1 MLQFFKYVFA
11 TLVGILVF
19 FVLSFFILIGI
30 GSALSSDE
38 KVVVEDKSVLKLDLN
53 KPIAEV
59 GVENPLSELGGPF
72 SGNENVTGLKDIK
85 DALKNAQKDDKIKG
99 IYLKAENPQAGWATL
114 EEIRNQ
120 LLEFKKSKKFVVA
133 YGESFSEKG
142 YYLASL
148 SDKIY
153 LNPAGGMEWN
163 GMSAEYSFYKGT
175 FDKLNIKP
183 EIFRVGSFKSAIEP
197 FIRENMSD
205 SSKKQS
211 AELIGA
217 IYGNFLTNISK
228 SRGIEVPV
236 LKGFADSLTI
246 DNPEAALANKLVTHL
261 GYWDEFENSIKKDL
275 SIEAKKN
282 ISYIGV
288 DKYIKSDVTPE
299 DGDYNNRV
307 AVLVAEGE
315 INSGEGSD
323 ESIGSDDFIKELKK
337 ARDNDKIKAI
347 VLRINSPGGSALAS
361 DVMWREIQI
370 TSKKKPII
378 ASMSDVAA
386 SGGYYMAMGCDK
398 IVAQPNTIT
407 GSIGIFGLIFN
418 VKDFMNNKL
427 GVTFDAV
434 KTSEHADWPTA
445 TRDMTEFEKSMIQKN
460 VNEGYA
466 KFTTKA
472 AAGRKMP
479 VEKLRSLAQ
488 GRVWSGTEAKA
499 NGLVDVLGGI
509 DDAIVIAAKAAK
521 LDEGDYRV
529 RYFPEKK
536 KPIEE
541 LLGKM
546 MGGSEDK
553 VLDRNL
559 GELSTYVKMYK
570 KLMNMGGM
578 QTRLPYELIIR

>member
-19 FVLSFFILIGI
+19 FILSFFILVGI
-30 GSALSSDE
+30 GSAVSSEE
-38 KVVVEDKSVLKLDLN
+38 KVVVEEKSVLKLDLN
-53 KPIAEV
+53 KAIAEV
-59 GVENPLSELGGPF
+59 GVENPFSEFGGPF
-72 SGNENVTGLKDIK
+72 AANENVTGLKDIK
-85 DALKNAQKDDKIKG
+85 DALKSAQKDDKIKG

-120 LLEFKKSKKFVVA
+120 LAEFKKSKKFVVA

-148 SDKIY
+148 ADKIY
-153 LNPAGGMEWN
+153 LNPVGQLEWN
-163 GMSAEYSFYKGT
+163 GMSAEYSFFKGT
-175 FDKLNIKP
+175 FDKLEVKP
-183 EIFRVGSFKSAIEP
+183 EIFRVGSFKSAIEM
-197 FIRENMSD
+197 FSRENMSD

-217 IYGNFLTNISK
+217 IYGNFLTNISN
-228 SRGIEVPV
+228 SRKIPV
-236 LKGFADSLTI
+236 ATLKGFADSLTI
-246 DNPEAALANKLVTHL
+246 DNPKAALAHKMVTNL
-261 GYWDEFENSIKKDL
+261 GYWDEFETSIKKDL
-275 SIEAKKN
+275 KIEAKKN

-288 DKYIKSDVTPE
+288 EKYNKSDVTPE
-299 DGDYNNRV
+299 DGDFNNRV

-315 INSGEGSD
+315 INSGEGSN
-323 ESIGSDDFIKELKK
+323 ESIGSDDFVKELKK

-370 TSKKKPII
+370 TAKKKPVI

-386 SGGYYMAMGCDK
+386 SGGYYMAMGCNK

-434 KTSEHADWPTA
+434 KTSPHADWPTA

-466 KFTTKA
+466 NFTAKA

-499 NGLVDVLGGI
+499 NGLVDVLGGL
-509 DDAIVIAAKAAK
+509 DDAIVLAAKSANLK
-521 LDEGDYRV
+521 EGDYRV
-529 RYFPEKK
+529 RYFPERK
-536 KPIEE
+536 KPLEE
-541 LLGKM
+541 FLGKM
-546 MGGSEDK
+546 MGDSEDK
-553 VLDRNL
+553 VMDRNL
-559 GELSTYVKMYK
+559 GDLASYVKMYK

-578 QTRLPYELIIR
+578 QTRMPFELVIR